1 MFNVT
6 LGQYYPGRSFLH
18 QVDPRTKLLA
28 TLAYSILIFLVKEP
42 KGFYL
47 VGGFALLAL
56 VASRI
61 PPLTLIRGLRP
72 ILVFL
77 VITVAFNALMTP
89 GETLWRWGPFH
100 VTREGLAFG
109 GLMALRLVLLV
120 LVTSLLT
127 LTTTPIALTDGME
140 RLLRP
145 FQRLGLPTAELAL
158 MMTIALRFVPTLF
171 DEAQRILRAQQARG
185 ARLRVRGPLAQMQAL
200 LPILVPLFVA
210 AFRRADE
217 LAVAMEA
224 RGYRGGRGRTRM
236 RELRY
241 TWRDGVTALAV
252 AAFAAGV
259 VYLRWFAG

>member
-6 LGQYYPGRSFLH
+6 IGQYYPGRSFLH
-18 QVDPRTKLLA
+18 QVDPRTKLTAVFL
-28 TLAYSILIFLVKEP
+28 YSILIFLVREP
-42 KGFYL
+42 RGFYL
-47 VGGFALLAL
+47 VGGFALVSLA
-56 VASRI
+56 ASRI
-61 PPLTLIRGLRP
+61 PPLTLLRGLRP
-72 ILVFL
+72 ILIFL
-77 VITVAFNALMTP
+77 IITVALNALLTP
-89 GETLWRWGPFH
+89 GETLWRWGFINI
-100 VTREGLAFG
+100 TREGLSFG

-127 LTTTPIALTDGME
+127 LTTTPIALTDGLE
-140 RLLRP
+140 QILRP
-145 FQRLGLPTAELAL
+145 FQRIGLPAAELAL

-185 ARLRVRGPLAQMQAL
+185 ARLNAGGPMAQMKAL

-236 RELRY
+236 KELHY
-241 TWRDGVTALAV
+241 GWRDGVTALAITL
-252 AAFAAGV
+252 FAAGV
-259 VYLRWFAG
+259 LYLRWFA

>member
-1 MFNVT
+1 MFNIT

-18 QVDPRTKLLA
+18 QVDPRTKILA
-28 TLAYSILIFLVKEP
+28 TLVYSVFIFLVKEP
-42 KGFYL
+42 EGFYL
-47 VGGFALLAL
+47 VAGFALLAMA
-56 VASRI
+56 ASRI

-72 ILVFL
+72 ILIFL
-77 VITVAFNALMTP
+77 VITLAFNAFMTP
-89 GETLWRWGPFH
+89 GETLWGWGPFR

-127 LTTTPIALTDGME
+127 LTTTPIALTDGLE

-145 FQRLGLPTAELAL
+145 FQRLGLPAAELAL

-259 VYLRWFAG
+259 VYLRLLAG